1 MFSLEADTA
10 GLKRQILGLPR
21 RSIDYTDSP
30 RQRQAT
36 QPYKS
41 LSRNHKGHGTQS
53 FAPHC

>member
-10 GLKRQILGLPR
+10 GLKRQILGRPR

-36 QPYKS
+36 QPHKS
-41 LSRNHKGHGTQS
+41 LSRNHKGHATQS